1 MSDEPTMMDWLLHST
16 RTHTPTEFWEKR
28 NSLEHYFSAN
38 ADERLIKAAP
48 KFREEVARLREGI
61 WRIIKIAEGNVN
73 AGSEHSESFR
83 FMAQELRELV
93 E

>member
-1 MSDEPTMMDWLLHST
+1 MSDEPTTMDWLLHTT
-16 RTHTPTEFWEKR
+16 RTHTPTEFWETR
-28 NSLEHYFSAN
+28 NSLEYYFSAN

-61 WRIIKIAEGNVN
+61 WRTIKNAESAIS
-73 AGSEHSESFR
+73 AGSEHSEAFR
-83 FMAQELRELV
+83 FIAQELREMV